1 MLKKKSVYIV
11 TLLIGV
17 ILISLSFLFRGE
29 DVKMISGVL
38 IGIGSALL
46 GTGIA
51 KLWMQNFE
59 EKNPDIMKENE
70 IEFKDE
76 RNTLIR
82 YRAKAQAGDIIQWF
96 IIGIVYL
103 LVIIDAPLWAILAP
117 EAVFIL
123 YHILGIYY
131 MNKYQKEM

>member
-11 TLLIGV
+11 TLIIGV
-17 ILISLSFLFRGE
+17 VLISLSFLFHSQE
-29 DVKMISGVL
+29 VKTISGVL

-51 KLWMQNFE
+51 KLWMKNYE
-59 EKNPDIMKENE
+59 EKNPDIVKENE

-82 YRAKAQAGDIIQWF
+82 YRAKAQAADIIQWF
-96 IIGIVYL
+96 IMGIAYL
-103 LVIIDAPLWAILAP
+103 LIIIDAPLWVILIT
-117 EAVFIL
+117 VGGFLLYNIL
-123 YHILGIYY
+123 SLYF
-131 MNKYQKEM
+131 MSKYQKEM